1 MKHGCFFLLFLG
13 VAGCST
19 MQPAQKQKAITA
31 ADQLASC
38 LGSMVVYQLANYEQ
52 QDAATEQ

>member
-1 MKHGCFFLLFLG
+1 MKHGCFFLLILSLG
-13 VAGCST
+13 GCST
-19 MQPAQKQKAITA
+19 MQPAHKQMAITA
-31 ADQLASC
+31 ADQLAQC

>member
-1 MKHGCFFLLFLG
+1 
-13 VAGCST
+13 
-19 MQPAQKQKAITA
+19 MQPAHKQMAITA
-31 ADQLASC
+31 ADQLAQC